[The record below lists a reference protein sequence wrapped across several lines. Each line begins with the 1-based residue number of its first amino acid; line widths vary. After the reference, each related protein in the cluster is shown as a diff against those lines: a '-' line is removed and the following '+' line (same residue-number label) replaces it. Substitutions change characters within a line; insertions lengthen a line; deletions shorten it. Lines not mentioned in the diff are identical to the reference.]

1 MSQNEHQ
8 HNKATSTLNKHSQ
21 TPIKHAHTHTHTQAV
36 VVFSG
41 GIPALPNLYYLQSS
55 IIMPD
60 WQSLTSITVVIT
72 MFNVVPAL
80 NALVQYVAYGV
91 SYYCYVSS

>member
-1 MSQNEHQ
+1 
-8 HNKATSTLNKHSQ
+8 
-21 TPIKHAHTHTHTQAV
+21 
-36 VVFSG
+36 
-41 GIPALPNLYYLQSS
+41 
-55 IIMPD
+55 MPD